1 MTHNDAVKRVKEL
14 RILLQ
19 RANSAYYDKSDPIMS
34 DREFD
39 RLLEELATLEDEFEL
54 HDVQSP
60 TQIVGGHAG
69 TVSNFLDEVPI
80 VDFNTPEKDALGT
93 PSNSLNP
100 SLFDNVSLTAT
111 STISVHPTP
120 MLSLANTYNA
130 GELRDF
136 DRRCRDI
143 LGHSNYTWFV
153 ELKFDGMALRLRYE
167 SGKLVLAATR
177 GDGRKGDIITKNVLT
192 VSDIPT
198 EIRDNSG
205 KPLEIRGEAYM
216 ETESFD
222 AYNQARINQGLQ
234 PFANPRNATAG
245 SLKMLDHNEVAKRP
259 IRFFAY
265 DLILNEADESLSSKI
280 VTHDAKM
287 HYLESIGQRVCEIR
301 WHVKS
306 IDDVLTIISDL
317 EISRKKLPF
326 ETDGV
331 VVKINEDLYR
341 TELDST
347 AKAPRWAIA
356 YKFEA
361 EQAET
366 FINDI
371 TLQVGR
377 LGTITPVAE
386 LEPVLLAGTTVRRA
400 SLHNEDEILRKDI
413 RVGDRVIIEKAGE
426 IIPQVVRVIDTKMP
440 KRSVPFRMPEEC
452 PACGSKLE
460 RVEDEA
466 AWKCNNVTCP
476 PQVRIRIEHFAS
488 RDALDIDGL
497 GSSIVDQLVT
507 AGLIHSYADLYRLTI
522 EDLIPL
528 ERMAEKS
535 ARNLIQSINSSKKQ
549 PFERLLYGLGIRH
562 VGVTVAKDI
571 VAAFGSLQ
579 RLREAT
585 TEEIESVHGIGIKI
599 AESIRHFFSNPEM
612 NTIVDQ
618 LVDYGLKCEYESIVH
633 GNATLN
639 GLTFVLTG
647 TLPTLSR
654 SEAAALIEN
663 QGGKTSGSVSK
674 NTSFVLAGDAA
685 GSKLDK
691 AKKLGIPVLNEQEFL
706 IMIH

>member
-1 MTHNDAVKRVKEL
+1 MTHTEAVKRVNEL
-14 RILLQ
+14 RVLLQ
-19 RANSAYYDKSDPIMS
+19 RANQSYYDKAEPIMS

-39 RLLEELATLEDEFEL
+39 RLLEELASLEDEFNL
-54 HDVQSP
+54 HDANSP
-60 TQIVGGHAG
+60 TQIVGGSAG
-69 TVSNFLDEVPI
+69 VIEGVDVKVSGENSSSQKQESGA
-80 VDFNTPEKDALGT
+80 VDYIDGSQTM
-93 PSNSLNP
+93 
-100 SLFDNVSLTAT
+100 
-111 STISVHPTP
+111 HPTP

-130 GELRDF
+130 DELRDF
-136 DRRCRDI
+136 DRRCKDI

-167 SGKLVLAATR
+167 SDKLVLAATR
-177 GDGRKGDIITKNVLT
+177 GDGRKGDIITKNALT
-192 VSDIPT
+192 VNDIPA
-198 EIRDNSG
+198 EIKNNAG
-205 KPLEIRGEAYM
+205 NLVEIRGEAYM
-216 ETESFD
+216 ETDAFA
-222 AYNQARINQGLQ
+222 AYNQSRIDQGLQ

-245 SLKMLDHNEVAKRP
+245 SLKMLDANEVAKRP

-265 DLILNEADESLSSKI
+265 DLILNEADQSLASNV

-287 HYLESIGQRVCEIR
+287 HYLESIGQRVCKTR

-306 IDDVLTIISDL
+306 IDEVLAIISDL
-317 EISRKKLPF
+317 ETSRKTLPF

-331 VVKINEDLYR
+331 VVKINEDVYR
-341 TELDST
+341 TELGFT

-366 FINDI
+366 IINDI
-371 TLQVGR
+371 SLQVGR

-386 LEPVLLAGTTVRRA
+386 LEPVLLAGTTVKRA

-426 IIPQVVRVIDTKMP
+426 IIPQVVRVLDINTP
-440 KRSVPFRMPEEC
+440 NRSEPFNMPEEC
-452 PACGSKLE
+452 PACGSKLV

-466 AWKCNNVTCP
+466 AWRCNNVTCP

-507 AGLIHSYADLYRLTI
+507 AGLIHSYADLYKLTM
-522 EDLIPL
+522 EDLLPL

-535 ARNLIQSINSSKKQ
+535 AKNLIQSINASKEQ
-549 PFERLLYGLGIRH
+549 PFERFLYGLGIRH

-599 AESIRHFFSNPEM
+599 AESIRHFFTNPEM
-612 NTIVDQ
+612 NQLVDR
-618 LVDYGLKCEYESIVH
+618 LVDYGLKCEYESNIVE
-633 GNATLN
+633 NAKLN

-674 NTSFVLAGDAA
+674 NTSYVLAGDAA

-691 AKKLGIPVLNEQEFL
+691 ANKLGIPVLNEQEFL
-706 IMIH
+706 KMIH

>member
-1 MTHNDAVKRVKEL
+1 MTHTEAVKRVNEL
-14 RILLQ
+14 RVLLQ
-19 RANSAYYDKSDPIMS
+19 RANQSYYDKAEPIMS

-39 RLLEELATLEDEFEL
+39 RLLEELASLEDEFNL
-54 HDVQSP
+54 HDANSP
-60 TQIVGGHAG
+60 TQIVGGSAG
-69 TVSNFLDEVPI
+69 VIEGVDVKVSGENSSSQKQESGA
-80 VDFNTPEKDALGT
+80 VDYIDGSQTM
-93 PSNSLNP
+93 
-100 SLFDNVSLTAT
+100 
-111 STISVHPTP
+111 HPTP

-130 GELRDF
+130 DELRDF
-136 DRRCRDI
+136 DRRCKDI

-167 SGKLVLAATR
+167 SDKLVLAATR
-177 GDGRKGDIITKNVLT
+177 GDGRKGDIITKNALT
-192 VSDIPT
+192 VNDIPA
-198 EIRDNSG
+198 EIKNNAG
-205 KPLEIRGEAYM
+205 NLVEIRGEAYM
-216 ETESFD
+216 ETDVFA
-222 AYNQARINQGLQ
+222 AYNQSRIDQGLQ

-245 SLKMLDHNEVAKRP
+245 SLKMLDANEVAKRP

-265 DLILNEADESLSSKI
+265 DLILNEADQSLASNV

-287 HYLESIGQRVCEIR
+287 HYLESIGQRVCKTR

-306 IDDVLTIISDL
+306 IDEVLAIISDL
-317 EISRKKLPF
+317 ETSRKTLPF

-331 VVKINEDLYR
+331 VVKINEDVYR
-341 TELDST
+341 TELGFT

-366 FINDI
+366 IINDI
-371 TLQVGR
+371 SLQVGR

-386 LEPVLLAGTTVRRA
+386 LEPVLLAGTTVKRA

-426 IIPQVVRVIDTKMP
+426 IIPQVVRVLDINTP
-440 KRSVPFRMPEEC
+440 NRSEPFNMPEEC
-452 PACGSKLE
+452 PACGSKLV

-466 AWKCNNVTCP
+466 AWRCNNVTCP

-507 AGLIHSYADLYRLTI
+507 AGLIHSYADLYKLTM
-522 EDLIPL
+522 EDLLPL

-535 ARNLIQSINSSKKQ
+535 AKNLIQSINASKEQ
-549 PFERLLYGLGIRH
+549 PFERFLYGLGIRH

-599 AESIRHFFSNPEM
+599 AESIRHFFTNPEM
-612 NTIVDQ
+612 NQLVDR
-618 LVDYGLKCEYESIVH
+618 LVDYGLKCEYESNIVE
-633 GNATLN
+633 NAKLN

-674 NTSFVLAGDAA
+674 NTSYVLAGDAA

-691 AKKLGIPVLNEQEFL
+691 ANKLGIPVLNEQEFL
-706 IMIH
+706 KMIH

>member
-1 MTHNDAVKRVKEL
+1 
-14 RILLQ
+14 
-19 RANSAYYDKSDPIMS
+19 MS

-39 RLLEELATLEDEFEL
+39 RLLEELASLEDEFNL
-54 HDVQSP
+54 HDANSP
-60 TQIVGGHAG
+60 TQIVGGSAG
-69 TVSNFLDEVPI
+69 VIEGVDVKVSGENSSSQKQESGA
-80 VDFNTPEKDALGT
+80 VDYIDGSQTM
-93 PSNSLNP
+93 
-100 SLFDNVSLTAT
+100 
-111 STISVHPTP
+111 HPTP

-130 GELRDF
+130 DELRDF
-136 DRRCRDI
+136 DRRCKDI

-167 SGKLVLAATR
+167 SDKLVLAATR
-177 GDGRKGDIITKNVLT
+177 GDGRKGDIITKNALT
-192 VSDIPT
+192 VNDIPA
-198 EIRDNSG
+198 EIKNNAG
-205 KPLEIRGEAYM
+205 NLVEIRGEAYM
-216 ETESFD
+216 ETDAFA
-222 AYNQARINQGLQ
+222 AYNQSRIDQGLQ

-245 SLKMLDHNEVAKRP
+245 SLKMLDANEVAKRP

-265 DLILNEADESLSSKI
+265 DLILNEADQSLASNV

-287 HYLESIGQRVCEIR
+287 HYLESIGQRVCKTR

-306 IDDVLTIISDL
+306 IDEVLAIISDL
-317 EISRKKLPF
+317 ETSRKTLPF

-331 VVKINEDLYR
+331 VVKINEDVYR
-341 TELDST
+341 TELGFT

-366 FINDI
+366 IINDI
-371 TLQVGR
+371 SLQVGR

-386 LEPVLLAGTTVRRA
+386 LEPVLLAGTTVKRA

-426 IIPQVVRVIDTKMP
+426 IIPQVVRVLDINTP
-440 KRSVPFRMPEEC
+440 NRSEPFNMPEEC
-452 PACGSKLE
+452 PACGSKLV

-466 AWKCNNVTCP
+466 AWRCNNVTCP

-507 AGLIHSYADLYRLTI
+507 AGLIHSYADLYKLTM
-522 EDLIPL
+522 EDLLPL

-535 ARNLIQSINSSKKQ
+535 AKNLIQSINASKEQ
-549 PFERLLYGLGIRH
+549 PFERFLYGLGIRH

-599 AESIRHFFSNPEM
+599 AESIRHFFTNPEM
-612 NTIVDQ
+612 NQLVDR
-618 LVDYGLKCEYESIVH
+618 LVDYGLKCEYESNIVE
-633 GNATLN
+633 NAKLN

-674 NTSFVLAGDAA
+674 NTSYVLAGDAA

-691 AKKLGIPVLNEQEFL
+691 ANKLGIPVLNEQEFL
-706 IMIH
+706 KMIH